1 MRSPIQSSA
10 TLAAA
15 LFLSVGA
22 SLAQDIRFNVVPYK
36 LDNGLKILALE
47 DHSVPGLSYY
57 TVYRVGSRNE
67 RPGRT
72 GISHLFEHMMFNG
85 SKKFG
90 PGIFDRTIES
100 KGGVSNAFT
109 TEDITVYYESIPSEA
124 LDVVVDM
131 EADRMAALTLTE
143 EMLNKERDVVKEERR
158 LRTDNDLQGA
168 MLELLAG
175 TAYLAHPYRWPVVG
189 WMADLD
195 AITVADC
202 QDYFR
207 AHYAPN
213 NATIILVG
221 DFKPDRAIALIG
233 KAYGAIP
240 AQPATSPIV
249 RDEPEQQGER
259 RVTLKRA
266 AQLPAVAFAY
276 HVPET
281 ASDDVFALDLL
292 EILLTEG
299 ESSLL
304 NKRLVYEQELATH
317 VESENIWRVD
327 PSLFVIY
334 AEAKPGVTAAALE
347 TALSAEL
354 DGLAQKEMSDAA
366 LQKARN
372 IRTTRQVKALKTSG
386 GKAEQLGLFEVYFGG
401 YARLFTILKSY
412 DAVTKADLR
421 RVAARYL
428 KADNRTI
435 VTLVPAESGGEPG
448 P

>member
-1 MRSPIQSSA
+1 MRSPIRCAA
-10 TLAAA
+10 TLAAVLA
-15 LFLSVGA
+15 LTEGPN
-22 SLAQDIRFNVVPYK
+22 LAQDIRFNVVPYR

-85 SKKFG
+85 SKKYG
-90 PGIFDRTIES
+90 PGVFDRTIES
-100 KGGVSNAFT
+100 RGGVSNAFT
-109 TEDITVYYESIPSEA
+109 TEDITVYFESIPSEA
-124 LDVVVDM
+124 LDAVVDM
-131 EADRMAALTLTE
+131 EADRMAALALTE
-143 EMLNKERDVVKEERR
+143 ESLGHEREVVKEERR
-158 LRTDNDLQGA
+158 LRTDNDLKGA

-175 TAYLAHPYRWPVVG
+175 TAYLAHPYQWPVVG

-195 AITVADC
+195 AVTVADC
-202 QDYFR
+202 QEYFR
-207 AHYAPN
+207 VHYAPN
-213 NATIILVG
+213 NATLILVG

-233 KAYGAIP
+233 KAYGSIP
-240 AQPATSPIV
+240 SQPATPPIV

-281 ASDDVFALDLL
+281 SSDDVFALDLL
-292 EILLTEG
+292 EIILTEG

-304 NKRLVYEQELATH
+304 NKRLVYEKELATQ
-317 VESENIWRVD
+317 VQSENIWRVD
-327 PSLFVIY
+327 PSMFVIY
-334 AEAKPGVTAAALE
+334 AEAKPGVTAEALEAALG
-347 TALSAEL
+347 AEL
-354 DGLAQKEMSDAA
+354 DGLGQKELADASV
-366 LQKARN
+366 QKAKN

-401 YARLFTILKSY
+401 YTRLFTILKSY
-412 DAVTKADLR
+412 EAVTKTDLR

-428 KADNRTI
+428 RPDNRTV
-435 VTLVPAESGGEPG
+435 VTLMPTEGGGEARP
-448 P
+448 